1 MYVNNNLGLND
12 IKSYNSA
19 ENTKDGS
26 NLGKDDFVK
35 LLMQQMKSQDPLEPT
50 SNTESIAQMANF
62 SSLEQT
68 TNLNKSFQDLSRV
81 LVMNSLANSAQV
93 IGKYATIQD
102 GSQEISGKIIGT
114 SLKDGEVMV
123 KVRVEEGKD
132 LEYKLGSVISL
143 SETEVAKKEYKVL
156 PSNEV

>member
-12 IKSYNSA
+12 IKSYNST

>member
-12 IKSYNSA
+12 IKSYNST

-143 SETEVAKKEYKVL
+143 SEAEVAKKEYKVL